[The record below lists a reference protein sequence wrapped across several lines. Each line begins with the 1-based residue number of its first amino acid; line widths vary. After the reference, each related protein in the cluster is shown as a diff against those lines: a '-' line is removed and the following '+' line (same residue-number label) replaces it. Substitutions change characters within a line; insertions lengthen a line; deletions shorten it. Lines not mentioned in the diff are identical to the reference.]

1 MKLDTTI
8 FNVKS
13 PSNGEYVVRLIIDED
28 TNKFEELELMDDLKI
43 NKNHHFTVAKITGH
57 FDLET
62 FNIHGDIL
70 YAKYRTSLTDALTI
84 ISNMFDIPIV
94 EFDDIRNKI
103 LI

>member
-1 MKLDTTI
+1 MRLETTI
-8 FNVKS
+8 LNVNS
-13 PSNGEYVVRLIIDED
+13 PSNGEYVVRLLVDED
-28 TNKFEELELMDDLKI
+28 NGKLEELELMDDLKI
-43 NKNHHFTVAKITGH
+43 NKNHQFTLARITGH

-70 YAKYRTSLTDALTI
+70 YAKYRTSLEDALTI
-84 ISNMFDIPIV
+84 ISNMFDISIV